1 MAYCTECG
9 GEVTDDAE
17 FCSDCGAPIGRP
29 AAPPTGVGG
38 EARFGVR
45 RNAGRGAVDDDV
57 GNVHVVGRRIVA
69 VVADG
74 VLVGVLSVIPI
85 TVVGDFPGV
94 GPWLAVAVTGFLYF
108 WLLEGYYSTTP
119 GKYALG
125 LEVVSTGGSHID
137 IGTSGVRN
145 LFRFVD
151 GLPTGYL
158 LGFVVIAISER
169 NQRIGDLLANT
180 LVIRRER

>member
-9 GEVTDDAE
+9 REVTDDAE
-17 FCSDCGAPIGRP
+17 FCPGCGVAIGRS
-29 AAPPTGVGG
+29 AAPSTGVGG
-38 EARFGVR
+38 EERFGAS
-45 RNAGRGAVDDDV
+45 RNAGREAVADDV
-57 GNVHVVGRRIVA
+57 GVHVVGRRIVA
-69 VVADG
+69 VIADG

-85 TVVGDFPGV
+85 LLVGDFPGV
-94 GPWLAVAVTGFLYF
+94 GRWLFVPVTGFLYF

-151 GLPTGYL
+151 GLPMGYL

-180 LVIRRER
+180 LVVRKER